1 MRCWRLNLH
10 RKFALYLN
18 SELAPERVKR
28 IEDHLLDCGSCR
40 ARLARTRNGHR
51 LAQAAPRFTP
61 RRDPW
66 AAIEAAID
74 KEQDRAHAGALQQ
87 VLPALPVAGLRRLRP
102 SYVIVMTA
110 VAVLLCGLLVASN
123 NRAPFDKQSAASHPS
138 EAINLREFHAVSI
151 GDMETTTK
159 PHVMAEGYVSEIRI
173 DDEDGDMRF
182 KLVDSLQQSEP
193 FIICEI
199 IDPIR
204 LAPPTIGSRVRVY
217 GVSRYDSQ
225 ENHNWYE
232 VHPVLNIEVV
242 RD

>member
-1 MRCWRLNLH
+1 MNLWRN
-10 RKFALYLN
+10 FSLYLN
-18 SELAPERVKR
+18 GELAPRKVKR

-40 ARLARTRNGHR
+40 ARLARTRGGHR

-61 RRDPW
+61 QRDPW

-74 KEQDRAHAGALQQ
+74 VDQGRALARTELA
-87 VLPALPVAGLRRLRP
+87 PAARRLMLRP
-102 SYVIVMTA
+102 GFAIGLAAIVI
-110 VAVLLCGLLVASN
+110 LLCGLWVALSKRISSGN
-123 NRAPFDKQSAASHPS
+123 QTRASRPADALD
-138 EAINLREFHAVSI
+138 LREFHTVSI
-151 GDMETTTK
+151 ADMERTTV
-159 PHVMAEGYVSEIRI
+159 PHVVAEGYVSEISI
-173 DDEDGDMRF
+173 NDEDGDLSFR
-182 KLVDSLQQSEP
+182 LVDSLGQAEP

-204 LAPPTIGSRVRVY
+204 LAPPPIGSRVRVY